1 MQGSLCQCHFRHPFR
16 QNYHVA
22 CAFLY
27 DWSSVWRSNAY
38 QFTQKTASL
47 SSNQFQ
53 EIRGYKVQYFRDKH
67 PRGFQLIGQWKS
79 CARFAYPEALRAAM
93 ICVLHSTN
101 DYFPGERQ
109 LTWVAAGALCGFYY
123 CYLFDICYNL
133 FSFLLHQEELPSL
146 PTGRK
151 LGGLWNDSR
160 NCLKH

>member
-1 MQGSLCQCHFRHPFR
+1 MHSKISNSWQTLSRLNHARLCRCYFRHPYR
-16 QNYHVA
+16 WNYHIA

-47 SSNQFQ
+47 NSNQFQ
-53 EIRGYKVQYFRDKH
+53 EIRGYKIQYFRDKH

-109 LTWVAAGALCGFYY
+109 LTWVAAGAVDLSRLRNWTCRGFCGV
-123 CYLFDICYNL
+123 I
-133 FSFLLHQEELPSL
+133 LL
-146 PTGRK
+146 
-151 LGGLWNDSR
+151 
-160 NCLKH
+160 